1 MPYIHIELID
11 WETIM
16 AIAKKEI
23 ESSVKDKELIEIR
36 RKEIVNAAVDLFVR
50 KGFHRTT
57 IREIA
62 QKFGMSIGTLY
73 EYIRTKEDIL
83 ILVCDYINTTVSMRV
98 KPSVEITEDST
109 QSLKN
114 AIEIYY
120 RIIDEMQDYILF
132 LYQETKSL
140 SHENRK
146 YIFKSEED
154 MTEIFVNI
162 LRHGVEQGSFK
173 IEDKNIPLTAHN
185 IMVLGQMWA
194 FRRWA
199 LQKNYTLERYI
210 ESQSKSI
217 LDQISAC

>member
-1 MPYIHIELID
+1 MSIPK
-11 WETIM
+11 M
-16 AIAKKEI
+16 EI
-23 ESSVKDKELIEIR
+23 QSSVKDKELIETR

-62 QKFGMSIGTLY
+62 KKFGMSVGTLY

-83 ILVCDYINTTVSMRV
+83 ILVCDYINTAVRVRVS
-98 KPSVEITEDST
+98 PSVEITQDSAK
-109 QSLKN
+109 SLKN

-120 RIIDEMQDYILF
+120 RIMDELQDYIIF

-146 YIFKSEED
+146 YIFQSEED
-154 MTEIFVNI
+154 MTNIFVEI
-162 LRHGVEQGSFK
+162 LRHGVKQGSFD
-173 IEDKNIPLTAHN
+173 IEEKNILLTAHN
-185 IMVLGQMWA
+185 IMVQGQMWA

-199 LQKNYTLERYI
+199 IQKSYTLERYI
-210 ESQSKSI
+210 ETQSNSI
-217 LDQISAC
+217 INQIAFSDK

>member
-1 MPYIHIELID
+1 MSVPK
-11 WETIM
+11 M
-16 AIAKKEI
+16 EI
-23 ESSVKDKELIEIR
+23 QSSVKDKELIETR

-62 QKFGMSIGTLY
+62 KKFGMSVGTLY

-83 ILVCDYINTTVSMRV
+83 ILVRDYINTAVRVRVS
-98 KPSVEITEDST
+98 PSVEITLDST
-109 QSLKN
+109 KSLKN

-120 RIIDEMQDYILF
+120 RIMDELQDYIIF

-146 YIFKSEED
+146 YIFQSEED
-154 MTEIFVNI
+154 MINIFVEI
-162 LRHGVEQGSFK
+162 LRHGVKQGSFD
-173 IEDKNIPLTAHN
+173 IEEKNILLTAHN
-185 IMVLGQMWA
+185 IMVQGQMWA

-199 LQKNYTLERYI
+199 IQKSYTLERYI
-210 ESQSKSI
+210 ETQSNSLI
-217 LDQISAC
+217 DQIAFSDK

>member
-1 MPYIHIELID
+1 MSIS
-11 WETIM
+11 
-16 AIAKKEI
+16 KKKI

-62 QKFGMSIGTLY
+62 QKFGMSVGTLY

-83 ILVCDYINTTVSMRV
+83 ILVCDYINSTVRMRV
-98 KPSVEITEDST
+98 KPSVEITKDSA
-109 QSLKN
+109 QSLIN

-120 RIIDEMQDYILF
+120 RIIDELQDYIIF

-154 MTEIFVNI
+154 MTQIFVNI
-162 LRHGVEQGSFK
+162 LKHGVEQGSFK
-173 IEDKNIPLTAHN
+173 IDEKNILLTAHN

-199 LQKNYTLERYI
+199 LRKNYTLDRYI
-210 ESQSKSI
+210 ETQSKSI
-217 LDQISAC
+217 LDQIIKH

>member
-1 MPYIHIELID
+1 MSISN
-11 WETIM
+11 
-16 AIAKKEI
+16 KEI
-23 ESSVKDKELIEIR
+23 ESSVKNKQLIQIR
-36 RKEIVNAAVDLFVR
+36 RREIVNAAVDLFVR
-50 KGFHRTT
+50 KGFHKTT

-62 QKFGMSIGTLY
+62 NKFGMSVGTLY

-83 ILVCDYINTTVSMRV
+83 ILVCDYINSTVRDRV
-98 KPSVEITEDST
+98 KPSVEITKDSI

-120 RIIDEMQDYILF
+120 KIVDELQDYIIF

-154 MTEIFVNI
+154 MTKIFEDI
-162 LRHGVEQGSFK
+162 LKHGVE
-173 IEDKNIPLTAHN
+173 KNTFDLDERNTSLIAHD

-210 ESQSKSI
+210 EVQSNLI
-217 LDQISAC
+217 IEQITSN

>member
-1 MPYIHIELID
+1 MSIS
-11 WETIM
+11 
-16 AIAKKEI
+16 KKEI

-62 QKFGMSIGTLY
+62 QKFGMSVGTLY

-83 ILVCDYINTTVSMRV
+83 ILVCDYINSTVRMRV
-98 KPSVEITEDST
+98 KPSVEITKDSPKN
-109 QSLKN
+109 LKN

-120 RIIDEMQDYILF
+120 RIIDELQDYIIF

-154 MTEIFVNI
+154 MTQIFEEI
-162 LRHGVEQGSFK
+162 LKHGVKEGSFK
-173 IEDKNIPLTAHN
+173 IDEKNIPLTAHN

-199 LQKNYTLERYI
+199 LQKNYTLDRYI
-210 ESQSKSI
+210 ENQTNFI
-217 LDQISAC
+217 LDQISSH

>member
-1 MPYIHIELID
+1 MSIS
-11 WETIM
+11 
-16 AIAKKEI
+16 KKEI

-62 QKFGMSIGTLY
+62 QKFGMSVGTLY

-83 ILVCDYINTTVSMRV
+83 ILVCDYINSTVRMRV
-98 KPSVEITEDST
+98 KPSVEITKDSA

-120 RIIDEMQDYILF
+120 RIIDELQDYIIF

-154 MTEIFVNI
+154 MTRIFKNI
-162 LRHGVEQGSFK
+162 LTHGVEQGSFK
-173 IEDKNIPLTAHN
+173 IDEKNILLTAHN

-199 LQKNYTLERYI
+199 LQKNYTLDRYI
-210 ESQSKSI
+210 ETQSKSI
-217 LDQISAC
+217 LDQITKH

>member
-1 MPYIHIELID
+1 
-11 WETIM
+11 M

-23 ESSVKDKELIEIR
+23 ESSVKDKELIEKR

-98 KPSVEITEDST
+98 KPSVEITEDSS

-120 RIIDEMQDYILF
+120 RIIDEMQDYIIF

-154 MTEIFVNI
+154 MTEIFVKI

-217 LDQISAC
+217 LDQISSC

>member
-1 MPYIHIELID
+1 MSIS
-11 WETIM
+11 
-16 AIAKKEI
+16 KKEI

-62 QKFGMSIGTLY
+62 QKFGMSVGTLY

-83 ILVCDYINTTVSMRV
+83 ILVCDYINSTVRMRV
-98 KPSVEITEDST
+98 KPSVEITKDSA
-109 QSLKN
+109 QSLIN

-120 RIIDEMQDYILF
+120 RIIDELQDYIIF

-154 MTEIFVNI
+154 MTQIFVNI
-162 LRHGVEQGSFK
+162 LKHGVEQGSFK
-173 IEDKNIPLTAHN
+173 IDEKNILLTAHN

-199 LQKNYTLERYI
+199 LRKNYTLDRYI
-210 ESQSKSI
+210 ETQSKSI
-217 LDQISAC
+217 LDQIIKH

>member
-1 MPYIHIELID
+1 MSIS
-11 WETIM
+11 
-16 AIAKKEI
+16 KKKI

-62 QKFGMSIGTLY
+62 QKFGMSVGTLY

-83 ILVCDYINTTVSMRV
+83 ILVCDYINSTVRMRV
-98 KPSVEITEDST
+98 KPSVEITKDSA
-109 QSLKN
+109 QSLIN
-114 AIEIYY
+114 AIAIYY
-120 RIIDEMQDYILF
+120 RIIDELQDYIIF

-154 MTEIFVNI
+154 MTQIFVNI
-162 LRHGVEQGSFK
+162 LKHGVEQGSFK
-173 IEDKNIPLTAHN
+173 IDEKNILLTAHN

-199 LQKNYTLERYI
+199 LRKNYTLDRYI
-210 ESQSKSI
+210 ETQSKSI
-217 LDQISAC
+217 LDQIIKH

>member
-1 MPYIHIELID
+1 MSIS
-11 WETIM
+11 
-16 AIAKKEI
+16 KKEI

-62 QKFGMSIGTLY
+62 QKFGMSVGTLY

-83 ILVCDYINTTVSMRV
+83 ILVCDYINSTVRMRV
-98 KPSVEITEDST
+98 KPSVEITQDSA
-109 QSLKN
+109 QSLNN
-114 AIEIYY
+114 AIDIYY
-120 RIIDEMQDYILF
+120 KIIDELQDYIIF

-154 MTEIFVNI
+154 MTKIFEDI
-162 LRHGVEQGSFK
+162 LKHGVERGSFK
-173 IEDKNIPLTAHN
+173 IDEKNIPLTAHN

-210 ESQSKSI
+210 ETQSKSI
-217 LDQISAC
+217 IEQISTH